1 MPTIPWT
8 TPQPAAPGS
17 TAVVMASRFEV
28 ASLADVPRF
37 FLRSLAVWKQVRS
50 APGALGASL
59 RARPLKREFCTLSA
73 WESKDALY
81 AFARAEPHQ
90 GIMRELAP
98 IMKDSAFTYWEV
110 KAAEL
115 PLAWGD
121 ADRRIAAQRAA
132 GTASA

>member
-8 TPQPAAPGS
+8 TPNPAAPGS

-50 APGALGASL
+50 TPGALGASL
-59 RARPLKREFCTLSA
+59 QAHPLKRVFLTLSA
-73 WESKDALY
+73 WEDKDALN
-81 AFARAEPHQ
+81 AFASAEPHR

-98 IMKDSAFTYWEV
+98 TMKDSTFTFWEV
-110 KAAEL
+110 KTEEL
-115 PLAWGD
+115 PLAWDD
-121 ADRRIAAQRAA
+121 AERRIAAQRTRTQS
-132 GTASA
+132 G